1 MANISFLAIIIV
13 LATTIIVAFNMYKII
28 QYLNYIV
35 DVKGKITPS
44 FECTKWIN
52 DRKQKYIDLRHK
64 KCVAVEK
71 AIVDAQLPENL
82 LICPIKKTPPEAKF
96 QDPYIFYINSQDC

>member
-1 MANISFLAIIIV
+1 MADISFLAIIIV
-13 LATTIIVAFNMYKII
+13 LAITIIVSFNMYNII

-44 FECTKWIN
+44 FECTKWLN
-52 DRKQKYIDLRHK
+52 DRKDKYLDLKHK

-71 AIVDAQLPENL
+71 AIEDSQLPENL
-82 LICPIKKTPPEAKF
+82 LICPTKKTPPEARF